1 MSSVVLA
8 LRGKPHHLQTCRAI
22 YSYRFY
28 AAADAAKDG
37 KEPLTDEEKAAKA
50 RHTAAQ
56 ALAQTNN
63 PVVLKA
69 VESVMKGTL
78 LYDQAD
84 RTSRACSSAC
94 MCLQLV
100 TPTTHDAIMIE
111 LFVGCEAPAALE
123 NATITQR
130 DCACGM

>member
-1 MSSVVLA
+1 MSSVMLA

-22 YSYRFY
+22 YSHRFY
-28 AAADAAKDG
+28 AAAEAAKDE
-37 KEPLTDEEKAAKA
+37 KEPLTEEEKSAKA

-78 LYDQAD
+78 MHDQAE
-84 RTSRACSSAC
+84 RTSRAFMLAC
-94 MCLQLV
+94 AHSWY
-100 TPTTHDAIMIE
+100 PPITHDAIMVE
-111 LFVGCEAPAALE
+111 LFVGCEAPAALDH
-123 NATITQR
+123 AAITQR